1 MQVGEGWGCCVYNIY
16 NTGNH
21 HRTFPSHA
29 PPPNHPGAE
38 GAVVVGKLLETE
50 DEEVGYNAA
59 TGVYES
65 MIKAGVID
73 PVKVV
78 KTALL
83 DAASVASLL
92 TTAECVITDAP
103 EDKKPAPPMGGMG
116 GMDGMY

>member
-1 MQVGEGWGCCVYNIY
+1 MLCIRYY
-16 NTGNH
+16 
-21 HRTFPSHA
+21 
-29 PPPNHPGAE
+29 PGAE

-50 DEEVGYNAA
+50 DEAVGYNAA

-65 MIKAGVID
+65 MVKAGVID

-92 TTAECVITDAP
+92 TTAECIITEAP
-103 EDKKPAPPMGGMG
+103 EEKKAAPAMGGGMG